1 MSVLALN
8 PNLAK
13 VFFFRGG
20 FELMYV
26 KDFRES
32 FVGIPVF
39 TLEGLEDSG
48 VIWGGVYILGK
59 SVSHFQRSTLLPV

>member
-13 VFFFRGG
+13 VFCFRGG
-20 FELMYV
+20 FELMYM

-48 VIWGGVYILGK
+48 VI
-59 SVSHFQRSTLLPV
+59 